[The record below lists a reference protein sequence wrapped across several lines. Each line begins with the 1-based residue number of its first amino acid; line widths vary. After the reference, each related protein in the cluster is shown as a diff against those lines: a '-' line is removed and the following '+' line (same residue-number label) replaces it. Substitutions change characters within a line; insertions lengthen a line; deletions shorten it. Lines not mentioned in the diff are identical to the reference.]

1 MQQLLMMESVLIF
14 SLAAC
19 RHFRQ
24 VPGKT
29 LILTRFSHSARNL
42 YETQSSTL
50 VLAKAK
56 IRIMLFCYFFTLEML
71 LDILKG
77 LKILKNSFNDINSF
91 RYNKGERLIL
101 IVLK

>member
-42 YETQSSTL
+42 YETQSSSL
-50 VLAKAK
+50 VPAKAE
-56 IRIMLFCYFFTLEML
+56 IRILLLSYVFILEIAFI
-71 LDILKG
+71 D
-77 LKILKNSFNDINSF
+77 F
-91 RYNKGERLIL
+91 
-101 IVLK
+101 

>member
-24 VPGKT
+24 VPGKA

-50 VLAKAK
+50 VPTKAK
-56 IRIMLFCYFFTLEML
+56 IRIMLFSHVFILEIAFRHFERIENFKEYF
-71 LDILKG
+71 
-77 LKILKNSFNDINSF
+77 
-91 RYNKGERLIL
+91 
-101 IVLK
+101 

>member
-19 RHFRQ
+19 RHSRQ

-29 LILTRFSHSARNL
+29 LILTRFSHSARNP

-50 VLAKAK
+50 VPAKAK
-56 IRIMLFCYFFTLEML
+56 IRIMLLSYVFILEIAFSHFERIENFKEFF
-71 LDILKG
+71 
-77 LKILKNSFNDINSF
+77 
-91 RYNKGERLIL
+91 
-101 IVLK
+101 